1 MTDNTPATVTPA
13 ELVDKY
19 SGDFATVL
27 PSHIKPE
34 TWIRVAQGALRRN
47 EDLAKAAARNPGS
60 FLNALLDAARLGLDP
75 GSDQY
80 YLVPFGSEVTGI
92 VGYQGEVEMI
102 YRAGAVSSVKAEV
115 VYSND
120 KFDYA
125 PHMDRPHHTVDWFGG
140 SRGEMVGVY
149 AYAVMRD
156 GSTSRVVMMTKDDI
170 ARIKA
175 VAKGTSRN
183 DSPWNMWEDRMWL
196 KSAVHQLAKWVPTSA
211 EYRNELRADQAA
223 VAAAHAEAS
232 RPPLRIDVL
241 TEAGPVDSGTGE
253 VVDAELVGEA
263 AD

>member
-1 MTDNTPATVTPA
+1 MTDNTPATVTPTA
-13 ELVDKY
+13 LIEKY
-19 SGDFATVL
+19 ATDFATVL

-47 EDLAKAAARNPGS
+47 EQLGKVAARNPGS

-75 GSDQY
+75 GSDQF

-115 VYSND
+115 VHAND

-125 PHMDRPHHTVDWFGG
+125 PHMDRPYHVVDWFGDD
-140 SRGEMVGVY
+140 RGPMVGVY

-156 GSTSRVVMMTKDDI
+156 GSTSRVVMMNRADI
-170 ARIKA
+170 DRIKA
-175 VAKGTSRN
+175 VAKGSERS
-183 DSPWNMWEDRMWL
+183 DSPWRQWEDRMWL

-232 RPPLRIDVL
+232 REPMRIDVL

-253 VVDAELVGEA
+253 VVDAEVVE
-263 AD
+263 